1 MSMPS
6 ESDNELIEYLRI
18 GAETARWRSGG
29 IAIEETDEWKAAER
43 ITALLEAAAVERAAW
58 RQTMKDLGPFLKQAK
73 EEGILDQIIDGNVWP
88 EPPCVISD
96 ADIQEA
102 VDVARKIRPQIEAGD
117 A

>member
-1 MSMPS
+1 
-6 ESDNELIEYLRI
+6 
-18 GAETARWRSGG
+18 
-29 IAIEETDEWKAAER
+29 
-43 ITALLEAAAVERAAW
+43 
-58 RQTMKDLGPFLKQAK
+58 MKDLGPFLKQAK

-117 A
+117 T